1 MHVKMSDEGSTT
13 AAAATGT
20 RRASRVARAV
30 ECAIVFLGLP
40 IALTLFRDIVPPIPI
55 VLGIGVVLLIL
66 LLRDRSFDRGQLWNL
81 KPVLPS
87 LRWIVPVWLLSM
99 MVLIAIVWSIR
110 PEALFSFP
118 RERTLIWAIVVTFY
132 PIFSVI
138 PQTVIYRAFFF
149 HRYADLFG
157 RGWGMVVM
165 SALAFGLAHM
175 IFKHWLPVALTL
187 AGGLLFSE
195 VYRRT
200 RSVPATAVA
209 HAMFGDGVFTLGLGA
224 FFYHGSQRVV
234 EMMTQ

>member
-1 MHVKMSDEGSTT
+1 MLRTMSVESSVQTEPDRSNRTYR
-13 AAAATGT
+13 AA
-20 RRASRVARAV
+20 
-30 ECAIVFLGLP
+30 ECAVVFLGLP
-40 IALTLFRDIVPPIPI
+40 VALTFLRDIAPPIPI
-55 VLGIGVVLLIL
+55 VLGIGVLLLIA
-66 LLRDRSFDRGQLWNL
+66 LLRDRTFDRSQLWSFR
-81 KPVLPS
+81 PVLPS
-87 LRWIVPVWLLSM
+87 LRWIVPIWIMCMLL
-99 MVLIAIVWSIR
+99 LIAIVWSVR

-138 PQTVIYRAFFF
+138 PQTIIYRAFFF

-157 RGWGMVVM
+157 RGWVMVIM
-165 SALAFGLAHM
+165 SAIAFGLAHM

-187 AGGLLFSE
+187 VGGLLFSE

-200 RSVPATAVA
+200 RSVPASAAA

-234 EMMTQ
+234 ETMMQ